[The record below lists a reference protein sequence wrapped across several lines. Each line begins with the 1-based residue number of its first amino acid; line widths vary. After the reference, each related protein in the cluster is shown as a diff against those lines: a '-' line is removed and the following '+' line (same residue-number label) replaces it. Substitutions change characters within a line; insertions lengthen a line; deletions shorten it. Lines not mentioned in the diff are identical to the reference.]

1 MVRSWLY
8 PGTDNSTS
16 LLDAALIEA
25 FCQGV
30 GEKIILA
37 FVSGYLSN
45 LNPNHERLNVFPLSI
60 GTHRVC
66 VRSLIFSLA
75 LLRGYS
81 MLLSRF

>member
-45 LNPNHERLNVFPLSI
+45 LNPNHER
-60 GTHRVC
+60 
-66 VRSLIFSLA
+66 
-75 LLRGYS
+75 
-81 MLLSRF
+81 